1 MPHAGKRMSYHGSPM
16 KIRLLSWNVRGA
28 NDSSK
33 RNLIKAL
40 IRNQRVDLF
49 CLQETKIHAMS
60 EGLGMWNMGL
70 SGCSQEY
77 MWSPSERLP
86 RPTSDHFP
94 ILLEGG
100 GLRRGPSPF
109 RFENMWLK
117 VEENS
122 EWKADIEGLHLD
134 HLSLQE
140 VESLELLFS
149 EEEIRSALMEM
160 NGDKAPCLD
169 GFTVAFWQ
177 TYWDFVKE
185 EILELFKEFY
195 DQRFFSS
202 SKGLCQGNLLSP
214 YLFVMGMEV
223 LSVLIRRAVDEGFLS
238 SLRINLDKSEIIP
251 VGEVEEVE
259 ELAVEL
265 GCRVGYLPSSYLD
278 LPLGAHHKSLS
289 MWDGVEERV
298 RRRLALW
305 KRQHIS
311 KGGRIIFIKSTMANK
326 EKGGIGIRKLAL
338 LNKALLGKWI
348 WRFACE
354 KKNLWKKVISVKHG
368 QETKRALVGGQMRLM
383 GPLSQS
389 FPQLY
394 ALAIHRNA
402 TVDEVWDSTFGQEGW
417 NLRFI
422 RAFNDWELDLIGD
435 LLIILRGYRLTL
447 EEDSVTWK
455 GGGNSKFGVKEAY
468 NLLIAPNDISFP
480 KNCIWV
486 DRVPTKVVFFAW
498 EATWEKSCPV
508 LNMYDAGLVFQAS
521 FASSL
526 LSIIHTLL
534 DQARQDEM
542 QIIGCQTLFDF
553 VNNQVGLRDGTYMC
567 NLEGF
572 IPKLCQLAQEVGE
585 DERAQHLRS
594 AGLHAL
600 SSMVPEGM
608 TRIMVAEGDAGNDEV
623 CKWMVI
629 ADVGDDGP
637 TPWWRWCQVTA
648 FMTWCQEV
656 WFMGEHSH
664 ISAEIDNV
672 VSVILENYL
681 NVNKPGAQNRWVQE
695 VFKVEGHVSPSPEV
709 TMRVL
714 SWNTIVNEKGEVNVS
729 TEDAKN
735 PCFWSRVCLHN
746 MALLA
751 KESTTKR
758 RILESLFLYFDNGNL
773 WSPENGLAFP
783 VLKDMQFLGENS
795 GQNTHFLLSLLVKH
809 LDHKNVLKKPSMQ
822 LDIVEV
828 TTSLARHAKVESS
841 VAIIG
846 AVSDVMR
853 HLRKSIHCSID
864 DENLGADIIKWN
876 RKFQE
881 TVDECL
887 VQLSYKVGEAGPILD
902 AMAAMMENI
911 STITVIARTTIAA
924 AFPEALFHQLLPAM
938 VHPDHETRVGAHRI
952 FSVVLVPFS
961 VCPRPCPI
969 TPELKKASDLP
980 RMLSRT
986 VSVFSSSAALF
997 EKLRKEKS
1005 FSKENICQENKE
1017 DELKNNNAGILNRM
1031 KSSLSRAYSLKSSAM
1046 SLTTDA
1052 NFTSNSNNELEA
1064 VSLKL
1069 SSRQIAL
1076 LLSSIWAESIS
1087 PANMPENYE
1096 AIAHTYS
1103 LVLLFSRAKNSIHEV
1118 LVRSFQLAFSLRSIS
1133 LVDGGPLPPARR
1145 RSLFTLAISMIVF
1158 SSKAYDILPLVPCAK
1173 AALLDRMVDP
1183 FLHLVQD
1190 NKLQAVNCGSDC
1202 ASKVYGSKE
1211 DDECALKALSQI
1223 KIAEEQTRESFATI
1237 IVKSLENLSESESS
1251 ILREQLVHEF
1261 LPDDVYLWGTQ
1272 MLLDATRLD
1281 FKSNESPEE
1290 AAAISAT
1297 DDDAFLDL
1305 YDSQTKHDLQLSV
1318 QNPNLLGIN
1327 QLLESVLEKAHEVG
1341 RFSVS
1346 TAPDVSY
1353 KEMSGHCEA
1362 LLMGKQQ
1369 KMSNLISTQQKQVS
1383 LMNFSS
1389 QNHDDEAKKMITH
1402 CYDVRNPFSDQNFA
1416 ANLHKPPIDP
1426 APIHCATEYLHHPHF
1441 FKLPASSPYDNFLK
1455 AAGC

>member
-1 MPHAGKRMSYHGSPM
+1 MSVVSGVISRKVLPACGNLCFLCPAMRPRSRQPLKRYKKLISDIFPRAQDEEPNDRKIGKLCEYAAKNPLRIPKITNSLEQRCYKELRSENFRSAKVVMCIYRKFLVSCKEQICFSWSRFGVFPGFGGLKLLSRPSKSSLIVDPRNLKLAGGLSKSSPVANLKSKGVTVAEDGPVSLKDFWWAGEEENNTATGIEDLDGDSSPGPSQLPLVDSAQNDLAHSPAWSGPSNWRSCSSKLRLCCDGWWHVLTSQDLEIISFYPLLFRSSSFLILFYTVEKELGVIMLIMPHIQTNMNAGPFNIVAY
-16 KIRLLSWNVRGA
+16 LCLSTLVDETNKGEKMRVAVLFGE
-28 NDSSK
+28 
-33 RNLIKAL
+33 AL
-40 IRNQRVDLF
+40 F
-49 CLQETKIHAMS
+49 A
-60 EGLGMWNMGL
+60 
-70 SGCSQEY
+70 
-77 MWSPSERLP
+77 
-86 RPTSDHFP
+86 
-94 ILLEGG
+94 
-100 GLRRGPSPF
+100 
-109 RFENMWLK
+109 
-117 VEENS
+117 
-122 EWKADIEGLHLD
+122 LHL
-134 HLSLQE
+134 
-140 VESLELLFS
+140 
-149 EEEIRSALMEM
+149 
-160 NGDKAPCLD
+160 
-169 GFTVAFWQ
+169 
-177 TYWDFVKE
+177 
-185 EILELFKEFY
+185 
-195 DQRFFSS
+195 
-202 SKGLCQGNLLSP
+202 
-214 YLFVMGMEV
+214 
-223 LSVLIRRAVDEGFLS
+223 FL
-238 SLRINLDKSEIIP
+238 
-251 VGEVEEVE
+251 
-259 ELAVEL
+259 
-265 GCRVGYLPSSYLD
+265 
-278 LPLGAHHKSLS
+278 
-289 MWDGVEERV
+289 
-298 RRRLALW
+298 LALYL
-305 KRQHIS
+305 QCLPHIDW
-311 KGGRIIFIKSTMANK
+311 STRSRSM
-326 EKGGIGIRKLAL
+326 E
-338 LNKALLGKWI
+338 
-348 WRFACE
+348 
-354 KKNLWKKVISVKHG
+354 
-368 QETKRALVGGQMRLM
+368 
-383 GPLSQS
+383 PL
-389 FPQLY
+389 
-394 ALAIHRNA
+394 
-402 TVDEVWDSTFGQEGW
+402 
-417 NLRFI
+417 
-422 RAFNDWELDLIGD
+422 
-435 LLIILRGYRLTL
+435 
-447 EEDSVTWK
+447 
-455 GGGNSKFGVKEAY
+455 
-468 NLLIAPNDISFP
+468 
-480 KNCIWV
+480 
-486 DRVPTKVVFFAW
+486 
-498 EATWEKSCPV
+498 
-508 LNMYDAGLVFQAS
+508 

-553 VNNQVGLRDGTYMC
+553 VNNQRDGTYMC

-600 SSMVPEGM
+600 SSMV
-608 TRIMVAEGDAGNDEV
+608 
-623 CKWMVI
+623 
-629 ADVGDDGP
+629 
-637 TPWWRWCQVTA
+637 
-648 FMTWCQEV
+648 

-695 VFKVEGHVSPSPEV
+695 VLKVEGHVSPSPEV

-887 VQLSYKVGEAGPILD
+887 VQLSYKVGEAG
-902 AMAAMMENI
+902 M
-911 STITVIARTTIAA
+911 STNS

-938 VHPDHETRVGAHRI
+938 VHPDHETR
-952 FSVVLVPFS
+952 
-961 VCPRPCPI
+961 
-969 TPELKKASDLP
+969 LKKASDLP

-1076 LLSSIWAESIS
+1076 LLSSIWAQSIS

-1190 NKLQAVNCGSDC
+1190 NKLQAVNSGSDC